1 MKKGL
6 IALMIATS
14 ITATALTGCSD
25 GRDLAEL
32 ENENKI
38 REMLEYDANTNI
50 SKEDVKKY
58 GFKVEYTIDSEKFYI
73 TFKSQTEVHEYRNS
87 HLEDKAKITYEVDKD
102 TYYNF
107 KNNYT
112 LEEDKVRF
120 ELRKILNK
128 PKLKVNA
135 TCVRVPIHYCHGAS
149 VYVECEKP
157 TDIIQFERELKL
169 TKGIKVLNN
178 LNKKIYPLTK
188 TAVGT
193 EFVYVG
199 RIRQDLDNNK
209 AVCFWVVADNLKKG
223 AATNAVQILKKLIIS
238 KGRKND

>member
-6 IALMIATS
+6 IALMLAST

-50 SKEDVKKY
+50 SKEDVKKL
-58 GFKVEYTIDSEKFYI
+58 GFKVEYKIDSEKFYI
-73 TFKSQTEVHEYRNS
+73 TFKSQEEVHEYRNS

-112 LEEDKVRF
+112 MKERDVEINLVKDLTEKFDPISVINPEGNVQ
-120 ELRKILNK
+120 ELN
-128 PKLKVNA
+128 
-135 TCVRVPIHYCHGAS
+135 
-149 VYVECEKP
+149 
-157 TDIIQFERELKL
+157 
-169 TKGIKVLNN
+169 
-178 LNKKIYPLTK
+178 
-188 TAVGT
+188 
-193 EFVYVG
+193 
-199 RIRQDLDNNK
+199 
-209 AVCFWVVADNLKKG
+209 
-223 AATNAVQILKKLIIS
+223 
-238 KGRKND
+238 